1 MLVASHFDI
10 CSLAP
15 LKPRWLPIFAF
26 FDQSFSW
33 PPSVAFHL
41 QSFILYNTNTA
52 FLSSSCVHVWTFSNC
67 LRTGLM
73 VWMMN
78 TLTEAIYEDQTLTL
92 LICLLSWASRTRLGW
107 NRRANAENGILVTS
121 FTDIT
126 SDEQVLTTCCEC
138 WEGHFHDIM
147 RLEIWMRRLFW
158 LGRQALP
165 SYIYNCNTCSWL
177 GGCSRQFISVLKVFC
192 RWSE

>member
-1 MLVASHFDI
+1 MLVVSHFDI

-15 LKPRWLPIFAF
+15 LKPWWPPIFAF
-26 FDQSFSW
+26 FDQSFSR

-107 NRRANAENGILVTS
+107 NRSANAEIRILMTS
-121 FTDIT
+121 FTIR
-126 SDEQVLTTCCEC
+126 DEQVLTICCKISK
-138 WEGHFHDIM
+138 WHRTIKDLDI
-147 RLEIWMRRLFW
+147 LIEETSFAI
-158 LGRQALP
+158 
-165 SYIYNCNTCSWL
+165 IYLLYTI
-177 GGCSRQFISVLKVFC
+177 R
-192 RWSE
+192 